1 MPFDSLTTGVSVFSP
16 PWGKVL
22 VMRIM
27 TGILTLVRALPSASL
42 HLDTLSRGSGGQ
54 KLGEAR
60 KIFDVLSIMA
70 NFFFFTYSFLAKF
83 YKFPP
88 SLFHKDRLRLMWQQ
102 DESSGIHKV
111 VCITPAAAGIRF
123 VCVVSAVKRLK
134 ALCVILMPPPL
145 RCLLKIQEPL
155 RAGCLVSPKTTY
167 FMGFLTLLF
176 LPTSTEGLP
185 K

>member
-1 MPFDSLTTGVSVFSP
+1 MAKWCDYNDNNNKAPSLNQCLVCVCVHPLRRKQSSWKATEKCHIKLMPFDSLTTGVSVFSP

-42 HLDTLSRGSGGQ
+42 HLDTLSRGSGGR

-70 NFFFFTYSFLAKF
+70 NYFLFFFHLQFPGRVLHIS
-83 YKFPP
+83 PP

-102 DESSGIHKV
+102 DESN
-111 VCITPAAAGIRF
+111 
-123 VCVVSAVKRLK
+123 
-134 ALCVILMPPPL
+134 
-145 RCLLKIQEPL
+145 
-155 RAGCLVSPKTTY
+155 Y
-167 FMGFLTLLF
+167 
-176 LPTSTEGLP
+176 
-185 K
+185 